1 MFGAKGPMIFPC
13 SEDSK
18 ETGSQEESTN
28 NERRLVEGAGY
39 GGLTPE
45 VLSPSIA

>member
-1 MFGAKGPMIFPC
+1 MIFPC

-18 ETGSQEESTN
+18 ERGSQPESTN

-39 GGLTPE
+39 SGLTQE
-45 VLSPSIA
+45 VSSPSIA